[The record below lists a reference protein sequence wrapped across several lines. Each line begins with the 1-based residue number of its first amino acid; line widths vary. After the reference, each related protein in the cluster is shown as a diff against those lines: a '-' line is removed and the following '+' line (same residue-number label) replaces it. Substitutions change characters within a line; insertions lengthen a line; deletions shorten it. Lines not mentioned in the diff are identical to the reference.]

1 MLQPCWKP
9 VPTVADK
16 LDRSPKLATQTGSDM
31 DNAIFQEYR
40 AALFCHPQA
49 FSSES
54 AMDSVA
60 AVSNLKVPAIGR
72 AVALLETLAREPGL
86 GFTGIQNR
94 LGMPK
99 SSTHHLISTM
109 CELGLIKRRSLG
121 GYGLGIKLL
130 EIAGI
135 ANESHDLQRD
145 AMPLLRDFAQR
156 VQLTCHIGVLEH
168 TDAVYLAR
176 VEGARDIVV
185 KSHVGQRFPVNCSA
199 LGKSLI
205 AWLAPERLEVVIA
218 NLAFEERMPKTI
230 MNAADFRLQL
240 ADIRR
245 RGWALDDEE
254 QAPNCR
260 CIAAPIRDREGVVVA
275 AISAVGTLEQV
286 DDRRVKMLAAQSIDA
301 ATAISQFVYSTA
313 A

>member
-1 MLQPCWKP
+1 MIAKGIC
-9 VPTVADK
+9 DEENME
-16 LDRSPKLATQTGSDM
+16 G
-31 DNAIFQEYR
+31 F
-40 AALFCHPQA
+40 
-49 FSSES
+49 
-54 AMDSVA
+54 
-60 AVSNLKVPAIGR
+60 NLKVPALGK

-86 GFTGIQNR
+86 AYTGIQER

-99 SSTHHLISTM
+99 STTHHLISTM
-109 CELGLIKRRSLG
+109 CELGLIKRNSLN

-130 EIAGI
+130 ELASIAKQS
-135 ANESHDLQRD
+135 NDLQRD
-145 AMPLLRDFAQR
+145 AMPLLREFAQR
-156 VQLTCHIGVLEH
+156 VQLSCHLGILEH
-168 TDAVYLAR
+168 GEAVYLAR

-199 LGKSLI
+199 LGKTLI
-205 AWLAPERLEVVIA
+205 AWLPPEPLEVLLA
-218 NLAFEERMPKTI
+218 NLAFKKRMPNTV

-240 ADIRR
+240 ADVRK

-260 CIAAPIRDREGVVVA
+260 CIAAPIRDYEGVVVA

-286 DDRRVKMLAAQSIDA
+286 GDTRLEMLAAQVMDA
-301 ATAISQFVYSTA
+301 ASAISQFVYSTA

>member
-1 MLQPCWKP
+1 M
-9 VPTVADK
+9 
-16 LDRSPKLATQTGSDM
+16 
-31 DNAIFQEYR
+31 
-40 AALFCHPQA
+40 
-49 FSSES
+49 
-54 AMDSVA
+54 
-60 AVSNLKVPAIGR
+60 
-72 AVALLETLAREPGL
+72 ALLDLLAREAGL
-86 GFTGIQNR
+86 NFTGIQDR

-121 GYGLGIKLL
+121 GYGLGTKLL
-130 EIAGI
+130 ELASIAR
-135 ANESHDLQRD
+135 ESADLQQD
-145 AMPLLRDFAQR
+145 ALPLLREFAQQ
-156 VQLTCHIGVLEH
+156 VQLTCHLGVLERS
-168 TDAVYLAR
+168 DAVYLAR

-205 AWLAPERLEVVIA
+205 AWLAPERLDIVIS
-218 NLAFEERMPKTI
+218 NLAFDRRMPKTV
-230 MNAADFRLQL
+230 MNAADFHVQL
-240 ADIRR
+240 ADVRR

-260 CIAAPIRDREGVVVA
+260 CVAAPIRDRDGAVVA

-286 DDRRVKMLAAQSIDA
+286 DDKRLERLAAQAIEA
-301 ATAISQFVYSTA
+301 ANAIAQSVYSTA